1 MRMLFI
7 LASCTYNIDCIISI
21 YFQILSLIYFLNQ
34 RFLIYVFENKML
46 TKKRVYNKNTYLLL
60 CAFDSAFCFLR
71 KLFVCS
77 SVTRINM
84 TNLYRNILLLPYIN
98 VITTDVYFDMYMRI
112 FTTLFFRYN
121 VIVLRESSRIANVV
135 YHNKYE
141 LWKVKTY
148 CKII

>member
-1 MRMLFI
+1 MLFI
-7 LASCTYNIDCIISI
+7 SASCTYNIDCIISI

-34 RFLIYVFENKML
+34 RFLIHVFENKML
-46 TKKRVYNKNTYLLL
+46 TKKRAYNTTTYLLL

-71 KLFVCS
+71 KWFVCS
-77 SVTRINM
+77 SVPRINM

-98 VITTDVYFDMYMRI
+98 VITTEVYFDMYMRI

-135 YHNKYE
+135 YQNQYE
-141 LWKVKTY
+141 LWKVNIY